1 MDYWFTMWYE
11 DKKSIINTMAKN
23 IAADLEA
30 GYDPLGNSIVKQR
43 AEMDEYIKIFDAEV
57 ELLKEFTPRQA
68 ERWCKLDMLKRGA
81 IEL

>member
-1 MDYWFTMWYE
+1 MEYWFTMWYE

-30 GYDPLGNSIVKQR
+30 GYNPLGQSITKQR

-57 ELLKEFTPRQA
+57 ELLKEFTPRQC
-68 ERWCKLDMLKRGA
+68 EHWCKLDMLKRGV

>member
-30 GYDPLGNSIVKQR
+30 GYNPLGQSITKQR

-68 ERWCKLDMLKRGA
+68 ERWCKLDLLKRGA